1 MSVAVGAFLV
11 VGGAL
16 GAAAVLSGHWWLER
30 VALMVVGLG
39 WVMVLPA
46 ALAFAWSGRSS
57 AVWLVV
63 ALVITALSDI
73 FKRFRRIDWAYL
85 DPTK

>member
-1 MSVAVGAFLV
+1 
-11 VGGAL
+11 
-16 GAAAVLSGHWWLER
+16 
-30 VALMVVGLG
+30 MVVALG

-46 ALAFAWSGRSS
+46 ALAFAVTGRSS